1 MEALDQGKQ
10 KCWENTGLME
20 VQEHLLKSKTEEKVT
35 QGAQM
40 SEPRHS
46 TIPHARRY
54 KQVLEQW
61 FKKKK

>member
-10 KCWENTGLME
+10 KCWETVMGLVE
-20 VQEHLLKSKTEEKVT
+20 VEEHLLKSKTEEKVT
-35 QGAQM
+35 HGAQT

-54 KQVLEQW
+54 RQGIGTVV
-61 FKKKK
+61 

>member
-1 MEALDQGKQ
+1 M
-10 KCWENTGLME
+10 GLVE

-54 KQVLEQW
+54 KQDIGTVV
-61 FKKKK
+61 